1 VEETGVIESL
11 LVANRGEIARRVIRT
26 ARALG
31 VRTVAVY
38 SSVDAG
44 LPFVT
49 EADKAV
55 PLDGPP
61 QAVYRDGVQ
70 VLSIAADTGAQAI
83 HPGYGFLSENAEFAR
98 QVAAAGLIWVGPP
111 AEAIE
116 AMGDKVA
123 ARARMAAAG
132 VPVAP
137 GSADAVSGAGECTR
151 EASRLGYPVMLK
163 AAAGGGGMGMAVVS
177 DPEDLAAEFE
187 KVTGFAGRLF
197 GDDRVFVERYF
208 PRVRH
213 VEVQVLGLAPGR
225 RPTGS
230 DATGRLEGEAAA
242 RVIALGERDCSVQR
256 RNQKV
261 VEETPSPAVDEALRQ
276 RMCQAAVR
284 AAETVGYRNAG
295 TVEFLLDPASGEFF
309 FLEMNTRLQ
318 VEHPIT
324 EAVYGVDLVA
334 EQLRVAAGL
343 PPAFDVDALHPS
355 GHAIELRIN
364 AEDPKRFLPKPGAI
378 ESWVEPTGDG
388 VRVDAG
394 YAAGTTVTPAYD
406 SLIAKLI
413 VHGASR
419 TQTLARAREAV
430 ATFQITGP
438 EKGGV
443 KTNLPFL
450 AEVLDCAEF
459 VSGDYDTGIVTRLR

>member
-1 VEETGVIESL
+1 MIESL

-38 SSVDAG
+38 SSVDG
-44 LPFVT
+44 DLPFVH

-55 PLDGPP
+55 PLDGAP
-61 QAVYRDGVQ
+61 QAAYRDAAQ
-70 VLSIAADTGAQAI
+70 ILTIAADAGAAAI
-83 HPGYGFLSENAEFAR
+83 HPGYGFLSENADFAR
-98 QVAAAGLIWVGPP
+98 QVEAAGLAWVGPP
-111 AEAIE
+111 AAAIE

-123 ARARMAAAG
+123 ARARMVAAG

-137 GSADAVSGAGECTR
+137 GSTDAVAGARACAA
-151 EASRLGYPVMLK
+151 EAARVGYPVMIK
-163 AAAGGGGMGMAVVS
+163 AAAGGGGMGMAVVHAP
-177 DPEDLAAEFE
+177 DQLAAEFE
-187 KVTGFAGRLF
+187 RVTAFAGRLF

-213 VEVQVLGLAPGR
+213 VEVQVLGLASGR
-225 RPTGS
+225 
-230 DATGRLEGEAAA
+230 
-242 RVIALGERDCSVQR
+242 VVALGERDCSVQR

-261 VEETPSPAVDEALRQ
+261 VEETPSPAVDDGLRE
-276 RMCQAAVR
+276 RMCRAAVR
-284 AAETVGYRNAG
+284 AAEAVGYRNAG

-343 PPAFDVDALHPS
+343 PPGIDVDAVRRD

-364 AEDPKRFLPKPGAI
+364 AEDPQRFLPKPGLI
-378 ESWVEPTGDG
+378 ESWVEPAGAG

-394 YAAGTTVTPAYD
+394 YAAGNTVTPAYD
-406 SLIAKLI
+406 SLLAKLV
-413 VHGASR
+413 VHGADR
-419 TQTLARAREAV
+419 EQALGRAREAV
-430 ATFQITGP
+430 AAFQITGP
-438 EKGGV
+438 QRGGV

-450 AEVLDCAEF
+450 AEVLDSAEF
-459 VSGDYDTGIVTRLR
+459 ASGDYDTAIVTRLR